1 MRKVK
6 LTVIAEK
13 TKMICDTVYGFDD
26 VFAVM
31 RKRKTKY
38 RHERQRSLKVINT
51 YFHLKML
58 AVLEGHKVQFLNGMT
73 IQIVKQMRL
82 RPVVWDNAFF
92 CGKPNQKYAYNPLRA
107 GYQYKFL
114 IQWDEL
120 ENNGML
126 FRVAPKYR
134 KMLHKILTT
143 TDKEYPT
150 YEHTATSI
158 N

>member
-6 LTVIAEK
+6 LTVIAES
-13 TKMICDTVYGFDD
+13 TKKACDTVYGFDD
-26 VFAVM
+26 VFSIM
-31 RKRKTKY
+31 RKKRRKYK
-38 RHERQRSLKVINT
+38 HERQRSLKVINT

-58 AVLEGHKVQFLNGMT
+58 AVLEGHKVQFINGMT
-73 IQIVKQMRL
+73 IQIVKQMRS
-82 RPVVWDNAFF
+82 RPVIWDNAKF
-92 CGKPNQKYAYNPLRA
+92 CGKPDQKYAYNPRRT

-114 IQWDEL
+114 VEWDEL
-120 ENNGML
+120 KNNEMH

-134 KMLHKILTT
+134 KMLNKILTT